1 MDFIKLHQDA
11 HLPTRQ
17 TDGAAGYD
25 LHTIE
30 QSVVGGTCTLRTGI
44 AVRIPKGYVGLIWD
58 RSGHASKRGLTV
70 LAGVVDDDY
79 RGEVNVVLSC
89 TLGADRVEA
98 GERIAQLVVVP
109 CLQEE
114 SQWVDSFD
122 ETARGDGG
130 FGSTGK

>member
-1 MDFIKLHQDA
+1 MDFIKLHKDA
-11 HLPTRQ
+11 QLPTRQ

-30 QSVVGGTCTLRTGI
+30 RAVVGGTWTLRTGV
-44 AVRIPKGYVGLIWD
+44 AVRIPKGWVGLIRD
-58 RSGHASKRGLTV
+58 RSGHAAKRGLTV
-70 LAGVVDDDY
+70 LAGVIDDDY
-79 RGEVNVVLSC
+79 RGEVMVVLSC
-89 TLGADRVEA
+89 TLGADCVEA

-109 CLQEE
+109 CLQEG